1 MSKSRISAK
10 VAKSISE
17 KAKQDIALKNS
28 LVKSYQKKLKRI
40 FQKVTAAAI
49 DGQDFFEY
57 ADEDLEFLNFCY
69 KEFSSLEFV
78 VDVCGSTSDLA
89 IENIQRKINEL
100 QEKIQS
106 IGVKANFDIG
116 IIAEKIYEF
125 LVPHPEYVQVYE
137 WLINCYERL
146 PLIESDWYLWDYE
159 KLEIVSGAEYDGLL
173 ESDVTQFQW
182 QGKLKRFISEIKRIH
197 DTAALEVQNLREK
210 VYDLEAEE
218 FPSDDEFRSLSSDED
233 VDQIEIFSLRVCWD
247 EDRISDLSLD
257 DDTSFFSP
265 KVLCWLSSESGQ
277 NFLSYVEDKI
287 KSLSEQGKDELIL
300 RFFKETDERYVLQ
313 YETQEVLA
321 PQPNTVMKIYSS
333 MEFQAEKVSE
343 RNLSSKTAEHSYVDI
358 KISW

>member
-17 KAKQDIALKNS
+17 KAKQDFALKSS
-28 LVKSYQKKLKRI
+28 LIKSYQKKLKRI
-40 FQKVTAAAI
+40 FQKVTEAAI

-57 ADEDLEFLNFCY
+57 ADEDPEFLNFCY
-69 KEFSSLEFV
+69 KEFSSLEFF
-78 VDVCGSTSDLA
+78 VDVCGSISDLA
-89 IENIQRKINEL
+89 SENIQREINEL

-106 IGVKANFDIG
+106 IGVKASFDLG
-116 IIAEKIYEF
+116 IIADKIYEF

-137 WLINCYERL
+137 WLINCYERR
-146 PLIESDWYLWDYE
+146 PLIGSDWYLREYE
-159 KLEIVSGAEYDGLL
+159 KPEIVSGAEYDGLL

-197 DTAALEVQNLREK
+197 ETAALEVQNLREK

-218 FPSDDEFRSLSSDED
+218 FSSDDEFRSLRFDEH

-247 EDRISDLSLD
+247 EDRFSDLSID

-265 KVLCWLSSESGQ
+265 KALCWLSSESGQ

-287 KSLSEQGKDELIL
+287 KFLSEQGKDELIL
-300 RFFKETDERYVLQ
+300 RFFKDTAESYVLQ
-313 YETQEVLA
+313 YETQEVPA
-321 PQPNTVMKIYSS
+321 PQPNTVMKIYSL
-333 MEFQAEKVSE
+333 MGFQAEKISGK
-343 RNLSSKTAEHSYVDI
+343 NLSSKIAEHSYVDI
-358 KISW
+358 KLTW